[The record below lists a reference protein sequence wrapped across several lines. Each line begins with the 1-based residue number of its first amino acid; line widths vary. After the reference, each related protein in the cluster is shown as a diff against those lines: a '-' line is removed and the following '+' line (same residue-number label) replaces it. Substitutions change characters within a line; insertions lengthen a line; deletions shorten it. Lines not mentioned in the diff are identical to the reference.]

1 MRRLLYTL
9 LILIACTLAILAQD
23 PKTATNKTG
32 AKEPAVSPQASPQ
45 VNKTE
50 EDCACEWQVLPE
62 VLGTVNDIRITRK
75 DIEDQTK
82 EPIGQLKRQLIEAR
96 KHELDLQINSKLV
109 ALEAARRSVSVAKLL
124 EEEVVSKVKEPTNVQ
139 VQAFYDQNK
148 SRMQGEFK
156 DLKDDILQYLRD
168 DYHRQEAKKFAERL
182 REVSET
188 KVQVQAATPPKSPF
202 DLARVFAVVNG
213 QQITSAD
220 IEDSLRP
227 LIYDVQ
233 AQMYKLRKNE
243 LDLRIN
249 DTLLEQEAQKRKMT
263 TNSLLDAEVKPK
275 PITEKE
281 ALAFYEQNKDRVS
294 GNFAET
300 KDNIIRHLQQNEL
313 RAAELA
319 FVEKLRGAASIET
332 FLIEPEPPVF
342 RITTDDQP
350 SVGNAAALVTIVQ
363 FTDFQCPSCA
373 NAKPVLEKLIQ
384 EYDGKVRLVV
394 RDFPLDQHS
403 NAFKAAE
410 AAEAAREQSKY
421 WEYSA
426 LMLSNQA
433 ALGINSLKEYAGRLG
448 LDRQKFDSAL
458 DSGRFAKNVQRDL
471 WDGIRYGVES
481 TPALFVNGRRI
492 KDNSY
497 EGLKA
502 AIEAALSEI
511 AKK

>member
-1 MRRLLYTL
+1 MSRLLY
-9 LILIACTLAILAQD
+9 ILVISIICTPTILAQA
-23 PKTATNKTG
+23 PKTATNKSS
-32 AKEPAVSPQASPQ
+32 AKEPAVSPPAAPQ
-45 VNKTE
+45 VNKSE

-62 VLGTVNDIRITRK
+62 VLGTVNGIRINRK

-82 EPIGQLKRQLIEAR
+82 EPIGRLKRQLIEAR

-109 ALEAARRSVSVAKLL
+109 ALEAARRSISVAKLL

-148 SRMQGEFK
+148 SRIQGEFK
-156 DLKDDILQYLRD
+156 DVRDDIFQYLRD
-168 DYHRQEAKKFAERL
+168 EYQREEAKKFAEHL
-182 REVSET
+182 RTVTET
-188 KVQVQAATPPKSPF
+188 KVQVQEATPPKNSSE
-202 DLARVFAVVNG
+202 LTRVFAIVNG

-227 LIYDVQ
+227 LIYGVQ
-233 AQMYKLRKNE
+233 EQMYKLRKNE

-249 DTLLEQEAQKRKMT
+249 DTLLEQEAQKRKIT

-275 PITEKE
+275 TVTEKE

-294 GNFAET
+294 GSFAET
-300 KDNIIRHLQQNEL
+300 KDNIIRHLQQSEL

-319 FVEKLRGAASIET
+319 FVEKLRGTASIET
-332 FLIEPEPPVF
+332 FLTAPESPVF
-342 RITTDDQP
+342 RIMTDDQP
-350 SVGNAAALVTIVQ
+350 SVGNASAPVTIVQ

-384 EYDGKVRLVV
+384 EYNGKVRLVI
-394 RDFPLDQHS
+394 RDFPLDQHP

-410 AAEAAREQSKY
+410 AAEAAREQGKY

-426 LMLSNQA
+426 LLLNNQA
-433 ALGINSLKEYAGRLG
+433 ALGVESLKEYAGRLG

-458 DSGRFAKNVQRDL
+458 DSGRFAEKVQRDL
-471 WDGIRYGVES
+471 WDGVRYGVES
-481 TPALFVNGRRI
+481 TPALFINGRRT

-497 EGLKA
+497 EALKA
-502 AIEAALSEI
+502 ATEAALSEI

>member
-1 MRRLLYTL
+1 MRRLLYIL
-9 LILIACTLAILAQD
+9 LILIACTPAILAQA
-23 PKTATNKTG
+23 PRTATNKSS

-45 VNKTE
+45 

-109 ALEAARRSVSVAKLL
+109 ALEAARRAVSVAKLL

-156 DLKDDILQYLRD
+156 DVRDDILRYLRD
-168 DYHRQEAKKFAERL
+168 DYQRQEAKKFAERL

-188 KVQVQAATPPKSPF
+188 KVQVQEATPPKNPS

-233 AQMYKLRKNE
+233 EQMYKLRKNE

-249 DTLLEQEAQKRKMT
+249 DTLLQQEAQKRKMT
-263 TNSLLDAEVKPK
+263 TNSLLDAEVRPK
-275 PITEKE
+275 PVTEKE
-281 ALAFYEQNKDRVS
+281 AFVFYEQNKDRVS

-300 KDNIIRHLQQNEL
+300 KNNIIRHLEQSEL

-319 FVEKLRGAASIET
+319 FVEKLRDAASIET
-332 FLIEPEPPVF
+332 FLIAPEPPVF
-342 RITTDDQP
+342 RIMTDDQP
-350 SVGNAAALVTIVQ
+350 SAGNASAPITIVQ
-363 FTDFQCPSCA
+363 FTDFQCTSCA

-384 EYDGKVRLVV
+384 EYNGKVRLVV
-394 RDFPLDQHS
+394 RDFPLDKHP

-426 LMLSNQA
+426 LLLSNQA
-433 ALGINSLKEYAGRLG
+433 ALGIESLKEYADRLG
-448 LDRQKFDSAL
+448 LDRQKFDAAL

-471 WDGIRYGVES
+471 WDGVRYGVES
-481 TPALFVNGRRI
+481 TPALFINGRRI